1 MAAKIR
7 YVRPVHRLVSLRER
21 LRRFLHPGH
30 SSWTE
35 RLLLLAFLSTAVL
48 LTWFGGRFPPLWQG
62 LAWAAWF
69 LGLGVV
75 STFGWLPLLGPVFA
89 FDLVRIARRSR
100 PTLLRIIYATALLLL
115 LLALYSVLPAT
126 DSRSSTSNLFVS
138 RFAENFC
145 YTYLAIQFVMAAI
158 LTPASLGGI
167 IAEEKERRTMEFLLA
182 TQLRDRE
189 ILLGK
194 LASRLLDLTLLL
206 LTGLPILSLTQ
217 LWGGIDFGVLLWFF
231 AATGATILSLAGF
244 STLASVYCRKA
255 RDAIVLT
262 YLTGAGYLALTGLL
276 WNLLRFKALG
286 TLVLLPGP
294 RPFLFKDLIENL
306 TAGNPILATLHIR
319 KDILGS
325 TTLPAALQAHLG
337 PYLWTHLLIAG
348 VCLLWA
354 LLRLRAL
361 ALPEPTVRPPW
372 RRGRLLPHLRPRVGG
387 NPILWKELWAEPGLM
402 VNAFGKTLMGL
413 IALVSLLPALW
424 IVGTSG
430 LRWWEGGRFNEGLG
444 LFINLWVQVVGTLV
458 ASLMLLGV
466 AVRAANSISGERDR
480 QTLDILLT
488 TPLQSTNLLLAKWLG
503 SLWSVRWAGLLA
515 GRGLGHR
522 PADRRSV
529 PGNDAL
535 APAGLDR
542 LCRLP
547 GRTRPV
553 VLSGLPFL
561 AAGHSLDPGDGRRPG
576 RGTLV
581 PVAGGVSTAG
591 FRRQPGRAESGQ
603 FPDVRIDAAAG
614 PGLAVLPG
622 PEHRPASA
630 HGRTLVEADQRLRP
644 FARAG
649 LRCHHPGPGLLG
661 AGRAAAVVAA
671 VAAVPSYHPTRS
683 RGPACRF
690 FDSQGPGRGRA
701 NPETSGPPALAP
713 GTPGGDRPGPGRPG
727 RVLLPG
733 YLLVYRSSKSFCRDR
748 GPRPRLALARPRG
761 QPAGSGPCGQCRPAG
776 TDDHRDVS
784 PEEQDKVGVPPEEPL
799 LAWLAASSAVGD
811 LGKGVPH
818 QLFSDKGR
826 NPPRC
831 RSPGRH
837 AGGAL

>member
-325 TTLPAALQAHLG
+325 TTLPAALQARPGPLPLDPPADRRGVFALG
-337 PYLWTHLLIAG
+337 PAAFAG
-348 VCLLWA
+348 PGFAGAHGAAPLC
-354 LLRLRAL
+354 
-361 ALPEPTVRPPW
+361 
-372 RRGRLLPHLRPRVGG
+372 RGRLLPHLRPRVGG

-444 LFINLWVQVVGTLV
+444 LFINLW
-458 ASLMLLGV
+458 
-466 AVRAANSISGERDR
+466 
-480 QTLDILLT
+480 
-488 TPLQSTNLLLAKWLG
+488 
-503 SLWSVRWAGLLA
+503 
-515 GRGLGHR
+515 
-522 PADRRSV
+522 
-529 PGNDAL
+529 
-535 APAGLDR
+535 
-542 LCRLP
+542 
-547 GRTRPV
+547 
-553 VLSGLPFL
+553 
-561 AAGHSLDPGDGRRPG
+561 
-576 RGTLV
+576 
-581 PVAGGVSTAG
+581 
-591 FRRQPGRAESGQ
+591 
-603 FPDVRIDAAAG
+603 
-614 PGLAVLPG
+614 
-622 PEHRPASA
+622 
-630 HGRTLVEADQRLRP
+630 
-644 FARAG
+644 
-649 LRCHHPGPGLLG
+649 
-661 AGRAAAVVAA
+661 
-671 VAAVPSYHPTRS
+671 
-683 RGPACRF
+683 ACRW
-690 FDSQGPGRGRA
+690 S
-701 NPETSGPPALAP
+701 AP
-713 GTPGGDRPGPGRPG
+713 W
-727 RVLLPG
+727 
-733 YLLVYRSSKSFCRDR
+733 
-748 GPRPRLALARPRG
+748 
-761 QPAGSGPCGQCRPAG
+761 
-776 TDDHRDVS
+776 
-784 PEEQDKVGVPPEEPL
+784 
-799 LAWLAASSAVGD
+799 WL
-811 LGKGVPH
+811 
-818 QLFSDKGR
+818 R
-826 NPPRC
+826 
-831 RSPGRH
+831 
-837 AGGAL
+837 